1 MNDLEMSVIYI
12 LSGPIRSGKTSTL
25 LRWISH
31 QKSIGGILTP
41 DINGERVFQMLPENQ
56 ILPMLTNSEEE
67 EVLEVGRFRFSKN
80 SFQKAIQSIYRS
92 LEEKKDWIVIDEI
105 GPLELRGEGFADVL
119 HDLIRNKERVY
130 KILLVVRE
138 GLVEKVIDYFNLST
152 EKVKIIS
159 REDEFFKLG

>member
-1 MNDLEMSVIYI
+1 MNEIMNKIYI
-12 LSGPIRSGKTSTL
+12 LTGPIRSGKTSAL
-25 LRWISH
+25 LRWIAE

-41 DINGERVFQMLPENQ
+41 DINGDRVFQILPGNL
-56 ILPMLTNSEEE
+56 ILPMLANLEEE
-67 EVLEVGRFRFSKN
+67 TMEVGRFRFSKN

-119 HDLIRNKERVY
+119 HDMIRNKERDY

-138 GLVEKVIDYFNLST
+138 GLVEKVMDYFMMDIS
-152 EKVKIIS
+152 KVEMVGKEDGIF
-159 REDEFFKLG
+159 RED

>member
-1 MNDLEMSVIYI
+1 MNEIMNKIYI
-12 LSGPIRSGKTSTL
+12 LTGPIRSGKTSAL
-25 LRWISH
+25 LRWIAE

-41 DINGERVFQMLPENQ
+41 DINGYRVFQILPGNL
-56 ILPMLTNSEEE
+56 ILPMLANLEEE
-67 EVLEVGRFRFSKN
+67 TMEVGRFRFSKN

-119 HDLIRNKERVY
+119 HDMIRNKERDY

-138 GLVEKVIDYFNLST
+138 GLVEKVMDYFMMDIS
-152 EKVKIIS
+152 KVEMVGKEDGIF
-159 REDEFFKLG
+159 RED